1 MRRGAAGL
9 FARGLRRTTRLV
21 VERPA
26 VVLRATVFL
35 AAGFLVAV
43 FFATGRRTVVFR
55 AIVARARVPVVRAV
69 GRRLATVRGS
79 RAVVVFLR
87 ATDANRLAPQFS
99 LTRASGRPGNN
110 VIRRIGNSAALTKR
124 NDCSQFK

>member
-21 VERPA
+21 AERPA

-43 FFATGRRTVVFR
+43 FFTTGRQTVVFR
-55 AIVARARVPVVRAV
+55 AVVARARVPVVRAV
-69 GRRLATVRGS
+69 GRRFATVRGF

-87 ATDANRLAPQFS
+87 ASDAIVWLISSVQP
-99 LTRASGRPGNN
+99 GRP
-110 VIRRIGNSAALTKR
+110 VAQATT
-124 NDCSQFK
+124 

>member
-35 AAGFLVAV
+35 AAV
-43 FFATGRRTVVFR
+43 FFTTGRRTVVFR
-55 AIVARARVPVVRAV
+55 AVVARDRVPVVRAV
-69 GRRLATVRGS
+69 GRRFATVRGF

-87 ATDANRLAPQFS
+87 ASDAIVWLISSVQP
-99 LTRASGRPGNN
+99 GRP
-110 VIRRIGNSAALTKR
+110 VAQATT
-124 NDCSQFK
+124 